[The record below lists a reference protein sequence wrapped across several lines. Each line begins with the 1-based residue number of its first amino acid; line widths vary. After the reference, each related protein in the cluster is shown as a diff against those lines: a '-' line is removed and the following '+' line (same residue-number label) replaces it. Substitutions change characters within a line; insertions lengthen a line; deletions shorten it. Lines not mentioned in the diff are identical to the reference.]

1 MSPKTGKKQDLIRR
15 HGLVEV
21 AEHWAVALS
30 GLALVIT
37 GIFELPIA
45 GRYYIT
51 DLPGMKWSGDFIVSL
66 QIHYAA
72 SVIFIAASLFHVV
85 YHGLQGPTG
94 LLPKKGDLKA
104 SVKVLK
110 SFLGRGEEPLFH
122 KYLPEQRLAYAGM
135 AVIIAGLIISGLIK
149 TFKNVYAPDMSY
161 TLVIWA
167 TWAHNVFF
175 VLFVLAF
182 IAHMA
187 AIVIKPNR
195 PLVRSIF
202 TGYISLDYAK
212 ARHPLWLEE
221 IMPRAQTD
229 PLQGEG
235 ETPMQEA
242 PAEEVPVEEMPV
254 QEDSGTCTALRGVRD
269 AREVPDAEC
278 EAEGDDQEDTSSDRK
293 V

>member
-1 MSPKTGKKQDLIRR
+1 MSPKTGEKQNLIRR
-15 HGLVEV
+15 HNLTEIV
-21 AEHWAVALS
+21 EHWAIALS
-30 GLALVIT
+30 GLTLVIT

-51 DLPGMKWSGDFIVSL
+51 DLPGMKWSGDFIFSL
-66 QIHYAA
+66 ELHYAA
-72 SVIFIAASLFHVV
+72 SVIFITASLFHVV
-85 YHGLQGPTG
+85 YHVLQGHTG

-104 SVKVLK
+104 SVEVIK

-149 TFKNVYAPDMSY
+149 TYKNVYAPDMSY
-161 TLVIWA
+161 ALVMWA
-167 TWAHNVFF
+167 TWVHNVFF

-182 IAHMA
+182 AAHMA

-221 IMPRAQTD
+221 ISPRM
-229 PLQGEG
+229 QGAPVRGEREPPVREG
-235 ETPMQEA
+235 R
-242 PAEEVPVEEMPV
+242 EEKEPV
-254 QEDSGTCTALRGVRD
+254 QEDAGACTACNVRD
-269 AREVPDAEC
+269 AREAPDPDC
-278 EAEGDDQEDTSSDRK
+278 EAVRDHQEDTSPGRK
-293 V
+293 T